1 MPALDALRREI
12 RQKGERIARG
22 AAVQLEAELKRTAP
36 IGDTKQLQKNTTVR
50 VKSVG
55 DVIVSEA
62 VVDVPY
68 AEPVI
73 KGARPHVIK
82 PKKGQFLA
90 FAWGAAPANIR
101 KLPDGR
107 VLVRSVNHPG
117 NEANPFFME
126 GINRWRL
133 ILQQMASRLR

>member
-1 MPALDALRREI
+1 VATLDALRTEI
-12 RQKGERIARG
+12 RRKAERIAR
-22 AAVQLEAELKRTAP
+22 ASAVQLEADLKRTAP
-36 IGDTKQLQKNTTVR
+36 IGDTKRLQKSTTVR
-50 VKSVG
+50 VTGVG
-55 DVIVSEA
+55 DVIVTEA

-82 PKKGQFLA
+82 PRKGQFLA

-107 VLVRSVNHPG
+107 VLVRQVNHPG
-117 NEANPFFME
+117 NEPNTFFVE

-133 ILQQMASRLR
+133 ILQQMANRLR